1 MHLACVVG
9 TRPEAIK
16 LFPVIQAAR
25 AAGHRCDIL
34 STGQHRE
41 MLDQALE
48 GFALRATL
56 DLGLMRPGQGLSALA
71 AGVMAGL
78 DPWLVAERPDW
89 LLVQG
94 DTTSAMAGAL
104 AGFHA
109 RIPVAHVEGG
119 LRSHDLDA
127 PFPEEAN
134 RAVIGRLARLH
145 LAPTET
151 ARQNLLREG
160 VPGGAIR
167 VTGNTG
173 VDALLAVA
181 SEAPDPPVTLD
192 PARRLV
198 LVTAHRRESQAA
210 GLQRLARAMARLAS
224 RPDVQMV
231 VPLHR
236 NPLAAKPL
244 AEALADCRSVTLLPP
259 QNYRAFVALLCR
271 AALVITDSGGVQEE
285 AATLG
290 VPVLVARE
298 ETDRPEAMDAG
309 TTLLV
314 GTGEAGLLAAAH
326 RVLDAPP
333 KPPRPSLAFGDG
345 RDAPRIL
352 AALESARPVEARLPA
367 MAVRP

>member
-1 MHLACVVG
+1 MHFACVVG

-16 LFPVIQAAR
+16 LFPVIRVAR
-25 AAGHRCDIL
+25 QAGHRCDIL

-41 MLDQALE
+41 MLDLALD
-48 GFALRATL
+48 GFGLRPSL
-56 DLGLMRPGQGLSALA
+56 DLALMKPGQCLSALA

-78 DPWLVAERPDW
+78 EPWLAVAQPDW
-89 LLVQG
+89 LVVQG

-109 RIPVAHVEGG
+109 RVPVAHVEAG
-119 LRSHDLDA
+119 LRSHDIDT

-151 ARQNLLREG
+151 ARNNLLREG
-160 VPGGAIR
+160 VAGDAIR

-181 SEAPDPPVTLD
+181 AEAPVPPVAVD
-192 PARRLV
+192 PSRRLV
-198 LVTAHRRESQAA
+198 LVTAHRRESHGA
-210 GLQRLARAMARLAS
+210 GLDRLSRALARLAA

-231 VPLHR
+231 VALHR
-236 NPLAAKPL
+236 NPLAARPL
-244 AEALADCRSVTLLPP
+244 VEALGRRPGVTLLPP
-259 QNYRAFVALLCR
+259 QDYRAFVALLSR

-290 VPVLVARE
+290 IPALVARE
-298 ETDRPEAMDAG
+298 ETDRPEAMEAG
-309 TTLLV
+309 VARLV
-314 GTGEAGLLAAAH
+314 GTAEGVMLAAAH
-326 RVLDAPP
+326 RVLDAPRRA
-333 KPPRPSLAFGDG
+333 PRPSLAFGDG
-345 RDAPRIL
+345 RAAPRIL
-352 AALESARPVEARLPA
+352 AALEEHRRAE
-367 MAVRP
+367 MAPPLLAVTP